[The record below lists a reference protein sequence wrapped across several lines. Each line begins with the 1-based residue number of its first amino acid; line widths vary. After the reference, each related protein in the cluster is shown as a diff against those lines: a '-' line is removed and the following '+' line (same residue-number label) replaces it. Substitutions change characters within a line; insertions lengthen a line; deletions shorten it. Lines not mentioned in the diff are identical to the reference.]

1 MQTQRAGSMPTNVP
15 PVLPRARWPG
25 NSLGALRLREDHK
38 MNCPDG
44 AQPPGSQ
51 WQKSVVPHRRE
62 IEAPCL
68 LPARG
73 SGRSI
78 HPIVRAAPRHSGA
91 NGRPLSR
98 EDRATR
104 GRRKIFPDPPVS
116 DKKEAAV
123 LTQRCPRWQCCVAK
137 RWPRALPCEIRESL
151 RLTTS
156 IARATTSEFLP
167 DEDIYRRRHSMPRPA
182 SKSVGPNKCEDRFPG
197 RHSGAEDLARVLEL
211 P

>member
-1 MQTQRAGSMPTNVP
+1 MRTQCADSKPTNVLR
-15 PVLPRARWPG
+15 VLLRARWPG

-38 MNCPDG
+38 TSCPDG

-68 LPARG
+68 LPAPG

-78 HPIVRAAPRHSGA
+78 HPIARAAPRHSGA
-91 NGRPLSR
+91 NGRPRSR

-104 GRRKIFPDPPVS
+104 GHRMIFPGPPAS

-123 LTQRCPRWQCCVAK
+123 LTQRCPRSLCCVAK
-137 RWPRALPCEIRESL
+137 MWPRALAGEIRASL

-156 IARATTSEFLP
+156 IARATISEFP
-167 DEDIYRRRHSMPRPA
+167 PAEDIYRLRRSTPRPA
-182 SKSVGPNKCEDRFPG
+182 S
-197 RHSGAEDLARVLEL
+197 
-211 P
+211 